1 MPFDAEKGKSL
12 VMSATFWGIV
22 VSVVAVFS
30 DDLGLKLG
38 ENVENII
45 TVLGGLFAM
54 WGRFRATK
62 QIIGVIVPDD
72 KPATPL
78 TS

>member
-1 MPFDAEKGKSL
+1 MPFNGEKGKSL
-12 VMSATFWGIV
+12 AMSTTFWGV
-22 VSVVAVFS
+22 LVSVVAVFS
-30 DDLGLKLG
+30 DDLGLRLG

-54 WGRFRATK
+54 WGRFRATQ
-62 QIIGVIVPDD
+62 QITGVIVPDD

-78 TS
+78 IS